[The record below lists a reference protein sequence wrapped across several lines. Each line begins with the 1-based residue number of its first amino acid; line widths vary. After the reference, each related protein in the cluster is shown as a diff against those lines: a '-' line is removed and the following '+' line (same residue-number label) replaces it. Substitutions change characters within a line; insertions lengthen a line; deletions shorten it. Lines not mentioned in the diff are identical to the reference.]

1 MLFDLRGRGRRRTV
15 RVIYIGLAG
24 LFLLGFVGFG
34 VGGGFGSSGILS
46 GLTHN
51 EEGGGGGPNYGS
63 EIKKYT
69 KLTAEQPRNLAAW
82 EKLIKA
88 QFLLGG
94 GESYESSAGVLTSK
108 GKELFKQISESWTSY
123 LAQNPPKPNLE
134 LTKRMLGVYDEEGLD
149 QPSSAV
155 EVLQLIVAA
164 EPTNDAYY
172 ARLADYAYKAK
183 NTRVGDLASE
193 KAITL
198 APASERTRLKTELAE
213 IKANPS
219 GEKVYTTTTNGK
231 TYAGKLNS
239 KKELEATEVKTTP
252 AKATKTSTTGKSPAK
267 K

>member
-15 RVIYIGLAG
+15 RVLYIGLAG

-46 GLTHN
+46 GLSKS
-51 EEGGGGGPNYGS
+51 EEGGGGGPNYRS

-69 KLTAEQPRNLAAW
+69 KLTAQQPRDFTAW

-88 QFLLGG
+88 QLLLGG
-94 GESYESSAGVLTSK
+94 GEAYVTSAGTVTGK
-108 GKELFKQISESWTSY
+108 GKELFKQVSESWTGY
-123 LAQNPPKPNLE
+123 VAQNPPKPSLE
-134 LTKRMLGVYDEEGLD
+134 LAKEMLRVYDEEGLN

-155 EVLQLIVAA
+155 EVLQQIVAS
-164 EPTNDAYY
+164 EPNNVAYY
-172 ARLADYAYKAK
+172 ASLAEYAYKAK
-183 NTRVGDLASE
+183 NPRVGDLASE
-193 KAITL
+193 KALTL
-198 APASERTRLKTELAE
+198 APAAERTRLKTELAE

-239 KKELEATEVKTTP
+239 KGELNATEVKTTP
-252 AKATKTSTTGKSPAK
+252 VKAAKTSSTGTVPAK